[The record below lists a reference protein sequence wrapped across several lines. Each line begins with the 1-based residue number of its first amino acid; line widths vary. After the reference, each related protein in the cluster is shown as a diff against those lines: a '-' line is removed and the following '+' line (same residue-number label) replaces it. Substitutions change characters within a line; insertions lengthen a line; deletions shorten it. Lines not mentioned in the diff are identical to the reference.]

1 MSKLTFSLHTP
12 LMAGKA
18 IQSRSDVSHFLN
30 VLFTLIDIATK
41 FFPGYDV
48 LNASQLKLAL
58 SS

>member
-1 MSKLTFSLHTP
+1 
-12 LMAGKA
+12 MAGKA